1 MHTLN
6 PYTYLRIPTSVSD
19 IAFPFSVQLPAA
31 SNQPSLPLQEGGS
44 YLFPEPNLKPS
55 TPHAMQGAD
64 IVADL
69 GPLLKKKGFSIDNK
83 MFINISMG
91 QVCSRAKRKQLVTC

>member
-1 MHTLN
+1 
-6 PYTYLRIPTSVSD
+6 
-19 IAFPFSVQLPAA
+19 
-31 SNQPSLPLQEGGS
+31 
-44 YLFPEPNLKPS
+44 
-55 TPHAMQGAD
+55 MQGAD